1 MKRKIGALAL
11 CALLFALSLSAQ
23 AQQPGKIPRIGFISG
38 RGIPTSATPDPNAR
52 AFQQGLRD
60 LGYTEGK
67 NIVLE
72 LRYAEGK
79 PDRAASLVSE
89 LLRLNVDVLVTP
101 YSAAIDAA
109 KQANKTIPIII
120 ITLGEPVAD
129 GLVDS
134 LARPGGNITGL
145 TRLTRD
151 LSGKR
156 LELLKE
162 VVPGISRVGILSD
175 ADTRVKT
182 KPFKYYEP
190 AAHAL
195 KIQLQPLEVR
205 GPTPDLAEAFQ
216 TAVNAG
222 VRTLIIVRTP
232 LLIDHRKQIA
242 ELAIKNRLPLMA
254 EGNDFVEAG
263 CLMSYAASE
272 PESFRRAATY
282 VDKILKGRKPAD
294 LPVEQP
300 TKFEF
305 IINLTTAKQIGLTI
319 SPNVLAQADRIIK

>member
-1 MKRKIGALAL
+1 MSRKIFWFAVGVLLLAL
-11 CALLFALSLSAQ
+11 CFSAE

-38 RGIPTSATPDPNAR
+38 RGFPTSATPDPNAR

-67 NIVLE
+67 NIMLE

-79 PDRAASLVSE
+79 QDRASSLVSE

-109 KQANKTIPIII
+109 KQATKTIPIVF
-120 ITLGEPVAD
+120 ITLGDPVAD

-156 LELLKE
+156 LELLNE
-162 VVPGISRVGILSD
+162 VVPRTSPVGILLLAGSSPG
-175 ADTRVKT
+175 AISLKE
-182 KPFKYYEP
+182 YG
-190 AAHAL
+190 AAAPTL
-195 KIQLQPLEVR
+195 KIHLKPIEVR
-205 GPTPDLAEAFQ
+205 DRTPDLAESFQ
-216 TAVNAG
+216 TAVKAG

-232 LLIDHRKQIA
+232 FLIDHRKQIA
-242 ELAIKNRLPLMA
+242 ELAIKNRLPVMA

-263 CLMSYAASE
+263 CLMSYAANE
-272 PESFRRAATY
+272 PESFRRAANY

-305 IINLTTAKQIGLTI
+305 IINLKTAKQIGLTI
-319 SPNVLAQADRIIK
+319 SPNVLARADKVIR

>member
-1 MKRKIGALAL
+1 
-11 CALLFALSLSAQ
+11 C
-23 AQQPGKIPRIGFISG
+23 
-38 RGIPTSATPDPNAR
+38 
-52 AFQQGLRD
+52 
-60 LGYTEGK
+60 YTEGK

-175 ADTRVKT
+175 ADTRMKT

-190 AAHAL
+190 ANL
-195 KIQLQPLEVR
+195 R
-205 GPTPDLAEAFQ
+205 GLGAP
-216 TAVNAG
+216 
-222 VRTLIIVRTP
+222 
-232 LLIDHRKQIA
+232 
-242 ELAIKNRLPLMA
+242 RLT
-254 EGNDFVEAG
+254 
-263 CLMSYAASE
+263 STRS
-272 PESFRRAATY
+272 
-282 VDKILKGRKPAD
+282 
-294 LPVEQP
+294 
-300 TKFEF
+300 
-305 IINLTTAKQIGLTI
+305 
-319 SPNVLAQADRIIK
+319 

>member
-1 MKRKIGALAL
+1 
-11 CALLFALSLSAQ
+11 
-23 AQQPGKIPRIGFISG
+23 
-38 RGIPTSATPDPNAR
+38 
-52 AFQQGLRD
+52 
-60 LGYTEGK
+60 
-67 NIVLE
+67 
-72 LRYAEGK
+72 
-79 PDRAASLVSE
+79 
-89 LLRLNVDVLVTP
+89 
-101 YSAAIDAA
+101 
-109 KQANKTIPIII
+109 
-120 ITLGEPVAD
+120 
-129 GLVDS
+129 
-134 LARPGGNITGL
+134 
-145 TRLTRD
+145 
-151 LSGKR
+151 

-319 SPNVLAQADRIIK
+319 SAERAGASGSDHQMTASSDSEQSAERTEEKGMTRNIFVFICLLLTVLIFDCRFWIRD